1 MRKAA
6 LLYNPL
12 SGRRRERRV
21 KDVEAAL
28 AVLQEAGVEANAEP
42 TLGPATAGDQAREA
56 IAQGCDTILAC
67 GGDGTVNDVLQGM
80 VGTDAALGV
89 IPLGTANALAHD
101 LRLPFSVAASA
112 HAALAGQRRRVAVGR
127 VDYQK
132 FDGGSDSRYFTVAA
146 GIGVDAHL
154 FYKLNMLLKGHLGM
168 AAYYFQ
174 ATRLWLTHRMQNFAV
189 EIGGS
194 CYEDVSQLLAVRIR
208 DFGGILRELAPGASL
223 ESDDL
228 RLVLFR
234 TTRRAAYLRYIIR
247 GLLASKEEVKGI
259 ELHSGGKVICRA
271 PGQSAGTQRKIY
283 VEADGELLGTL
294 PAEISV
300 VPDALTL
307 LVPAKTT

>member
-101 LRLPFSVAASA
+101 LRLPFSPAARC
-112 HAALAGQRRRVAVGR
+112 RRT
-127 VDYQK
+127 
-132 FDGGSDSRYFTVAA
+132 S
-146 GIGVDAHL
+146 
-154 FYKLNMLLKGHLGM
+154 
-168 AAYYFQ
+168 
-174 ATRLWLTHRMQNFAV
+174 
-189 EIGGS
+189 
-194 CYEDVSQLLAVRIR
+194 
-208 DFGGILRELAPGASL
+208 
-223 ESDDL
+223 
-228 RLVLFR
+228 
-234 TTRRAAYLRYIIR
+234 
-247 GLLASKEEVKGI
+247 GLSEV
-259 ELHSGGKVICRA
+259 
-271 PGQSAGTQRKIY
+271 
-283 VEADGELLGTL
+283 
-294 PAEISV
+294 
-300 VPDALTL
+300 
-307 LVPAKTT
+307 

>member
-21 KDVEAAL
+21 KDVKAAL
-28 AVLQEAGVEANAEP
+28 AVLQEAGVEGTAEP
-42 TLGPATAGDQAREA
+42 TLGRAAAGDQAREA

-67 GGDGTVNDVLQGM
+67 GGDGTVNDVLQGV
-80 VGTDAALGV
+80 VGTVAALGV

-101 LRLPFSVAASA
+101 LRLPFSAAASA
-112 HAALAGQRRRVAVGR
+112 HAALVGQRRRVAVGR

-189 EIGGS
+189 EIGGG
-194 CYEDVSQLLAVRIR
+194 CFGELLLAVDRCIR
-208 DFGGILRELAPGASL
+208 KFRV
-223 ESDDL
+223 
-228 RLVLFR
+228 RLPRV
-234 TTRRAAYLRYIIR
+234 
-247 GLLASKEEVKGI
+247 GS
-259 ELHSGGKVICRA
+259 
-271 PGQSAGTQRKIY
+271 
-283 VEADGELLGTL
+283 
-294 PAEISV
+294 
-300 VPDALTL
+300 
-307 LVPAKTT
+307 

>member
-42 TLGPATAGDQAREA
+42 TLGPAPAGDQAREA

-67 GGDGTVNDVLQGM
+67 GGDGTINDVLQGL
-80 VGTDAALGV
+80 VGTDVALGV

-101 LRLPFSVAASA
+101 LRLPSLAAA
-112 HAALAGQRRRVAVGR
+112 AARAALAGHQWRVAVGR

-132 FDGGSDSRYFTVAA
+132 FDAGSGSRYFTVAA
-146 GIGVDAHL
+146 GVGVDAHL

-168 AAYYFQ
+168 VAYYFQ

-194 CYEDVSQLLAVRIR
+194 CYEDVTQLLAVRIR
-208 DFGGILRELAPGASL
+208 GFGGILRELAAGASL
-223 ESDDL
+223 ECDD
-228 RLVLFR
+228 RRPVVFR
-234 TTRRAAYLRYIIR
+234 TTSRAAYLRYIIS
-247 GLLASKEEVKGI
+247 GLLVNKEEVKVI
-259 ELHSGGKVICRA
+259 ELHYGGTAI
-271 PGQSAGTQRKIY
+271 
-283 VEADGELLGTL
+283 
-294 PAEISV
+294 
-300 VPDALTL
+300 
-307 LVPAKTT
+307 

>member
-6 LLYNPL
+6 LLYNPRA
-12 SGRRRERRV
+12 GRRRERRV

-101 LRLPFSVAASA
+101 LRLPFSVASA

-146 GIGVDAHL
+146 GIGV
-154 FYKLNMLLKGHLGM
+154 
-168 AAYYFQ
+168 
-174 ATRLWLTHRMQNFAV
+174 
-189 EIGGS
+189 
-194 CYEDVSQLLAVRIR
+194 
-208 DFGGILRELAPGASL
+208 
-223 ESDDL
+223 
-228 RLVLFR
+228 
-234 TTRRAAYLRYIIR
+234 
-247 GLLASKEEVKGI
+247 
-259 ELHSGGKVICRA
+259 
-271 PGQSAGTQRKIY
+271 
-283 VEADGELLGTL
+283 
-294 PAEISV
+294 
-300 VPDALTL
+300 
-307 LVPAKTT
+307 